1 MLALAA
7 VLSQAAPF
15 AGAAAQTPDS
25 APAAAPEAGRD
36 YRIGPED
43 VLRVTVFGHPD
54 LGQTVS
60 VQADGAFTFPLL
72 GRVDA
77 ADLHPA
83 ELERK
88 LAGLLAQGFI
98 RDPQVAVTVQEYRS
112 NVVFVMG
119 EVSRPGPF
127 PLLGTRR
134 LVEVLAKAGPMTP
147 NAGTEAV
154 VVRPRNGSAR
164 PTLPS
169 EAAAGGPA
177 ADAEVIRVDLRDIEA
192 GNLAQNVELQ
202 PRDTVFVPAAPRVFV
217 SGRVPKPGAYPFTP
231 GTTVRQAVSLAGG
244 SAPSAGKLRLLR
256 EVDGRPREV
265 PVALDDLVQAGD
277 TVIVRGGLF

>member
-1 MLALAA
+1 MAPAA
-7 VLSQAAPF
+7 ILCLAAPF
-15 AGAAAQTPDS
+15 AGAVPETPTSASVSADEAA
-25 APAAAPEAGRD
+25 RD

-43 VLRVTVFGHPD
+43 VLRVAVFGHPD
-54 LGQTVS
+54 LLQTVS

-77 ADLHPA
+77 ADLRPA

-98 RDPQVAVTVQEYRS
+98 RDPKVAVTVQEYRS
-112 NVVFVMG
+112 KVVFVVG
-119 EVSRPGPF
+119 EVSHPGTF
-127 PLLGTRR
+127 PLLGAHR
-134 LVEVLAKAGPMTP
+134 LVEVLAKAGPMTS

-154 VVRPRNGSAR
+154 VVRPRSGPAR

-169 EAAAGGPA
+169 EAAAGEA
-177 ADAEVIRVDLRDIEA
+177 AGAEVIRVDLRDIEA
-192 GNLAQNVELQ
+192 GNLARNVELQ
-202 PRDTVFVPAAPRVFV
+202 PRDTVFVPAAPKVFV

-244 SAPSAGKLRLLR
+244 SAGSAGKLKLLR